1 MDSREK
7 EIREKYAW
15 HSKGEP
21 CKCDGCY
28 QVSLIDNLR
37 AERDEI
43 RDRYYQDILDARGV
57 KTACKKCNGL
67 GVRMYGDSSTWHKG
81 GMAGQVLTHDVC
93 DVCWGSG
100 DANRHGADLR
110 KLAELIGKEK
120 S

>member
-1 MDSREK
+1 MDSYEK
-7 EIREKYAW
+7 EIRD
-15 HSKGEP
+15 S
-21 CKCDGCY
+21 DGT
-28 QVSLIDNLR
+28 VGINRERHLLSLIDNLR

-110 KLAELIGKEK
+110 KLAEKIGRKG
-120 S
+120 